1 MELTYTYSPSPII
14 ANMWRILRG
23 RAVALSSA
31 ETRFSDLIAA
41 HVHMYVKQWCHGNS
55 RRCKSASEK

>member
-41 HVHMYVKQWCHGNS
+41 HVHM
-55 RRCKSASEK
+55 